1 MFILPNNDLKRF
13 KTAINSLDSS
23 ILIEDE
29 NRIIRFANQS
39 LCDLFQIPLKSE
51 QLIGMDSSMIT
62 DVNKFLFVDEED
74 FIQSLVEKSAGKV
87 KSTNDKVLMK
97 NGTILLRDYTPVF
110 DEKEDYIGNV
120 WNFKN
125 VTLEFENDSELR
137 TQKEFYE
144 NILNTLPVDVAVFN
158 DDYKYIFLNKSAV
171 KSNEIR
177 AWLIGK
183 DDFDYADFKG
193 LSNDFAVQRQSA
205 YRKAKDELLNVDF
218 EEILENDKGEQ
229 VIILRKINPVI
240 DENNSSKYVVGC
252 GLDITKQIENDRKLQ
267 HIDSKYEYLVN
278 RLNEV
283 IFTIDTEGYFE
294 FINPAWTKLTG
305 FEVYTTKGRKLQE
318 YFSNDEYMQR
328 AFFEKLT
335 SIEHTI
341 GTREYQ
347 LFGKDELIWVSID
360 IEQHFEENILVG
372 YNGTITD
379 ISHQKLAEEHLMSN
393 LQKEKDLNDLKSK
406 FVAMV
411 SHEFRTPLAAISSSV
426 EIMEMISN
434 NKVSGSEEKVKDHLS
449 KIGMQISRMTELM
462 NEVLLIS
469 KIESG
474 VITPVFEQF
483 DMLELMDEV
492 KSEFDYT
499 DFNINVTSNKEK
511 FPLYADRKMMHHV
524 LVNLTSNA
532 IKYSQDKREIDINLF
547 QNCNHAE
554 ITVKDYGI
562 GIPDEDKQNLFKSF
576 YRASNIRNIP
586 GTGLGLLIVKHYLDL
601 QNASI
606 TFNSQE
612 NKGTTFKVDIPN
624 EPSLRHFGYAQ

>member
-1 MFILPNNDLKRF
+1 MHFLPNNDLKRF

-23 ILIEDE
+23 VLIEDE
-29 NRIIRFANQS
+29 NRIIRYVNQS
-39 LCDLFQIPLKSE
+39 LCDLFQMPLKSE
-51 QLIGMDSSMIT
+51 QLIGVDSSLVTGM
-62 DVNKFLFVDEED
+62 NKFLFVDEED
-74 FIQSLVEKSAGKV
+74 FIQSLNDASAGRL
-87 KSTNDKVLMK
+87 KSRNEKILMK
-97 NGTILLRDYTPVF
+97 NGNVLLRDYTPIF
-110 DEKEDYIGNV
+110 DDNKVYIGNV

-125 VTLEFENDSELR
+125 LTVEFDNDKELCS
-137 TQKEFYE
+137 QKKFYE
-144 NILNTLPVDVAVFN
+144 DVLNALPVDVAVFN
-158 DDYKYIFLNKSAV
+158 DDYKYVFLNKSAV
-171 KSNEIR
+171 KSDEIR

-183 DDFDYADFKG
+183 DDFEYADFKG
-193 LSNDFAVQRQSA
+193 LSKDFAVQRQSA
-205 YRKAKDELLNVDF
+205 YRKAKEELINIDF
-218 EEILENDKGEQ
+218 EEIVERENGDQ
-229 VIILRKINPVI
+229 VIVLRKIKPVI
-240 DENNSSKYVVGC
+240 EEDKSSNFVVGC
-252 GLDITKQIENDRKLQ
+252 GLDITQQIENDRKFHQ
-267 HIDSKYEYLVN
+267 IDSKYEYLVN

-305 FEVYTTKGRKLQE
+305 YEVYTTKGRKLQE
-318 YFSNDEYMQR
+318 YFSNDEFLQQ
-328 AFFEKLT
+328 AFFNKLI

-347 LFGKDELIWVSID
+347 LFAKDELVWVTID
-360 IEQHFEENILVG
+360 IEQHYENNILVG

-379 ISHQKLAEEHLMSN
+379 ISHQKLAEEHLLTN
-393 LQKEKDLNDLKSK
+393 LQREKDLNDLKSK

-426 EIMEMISN
+426 EIMEMLGN
-434 NKVSGSEEKVKDHLS
+434 NKVIGGDEKVKDHLS

-483 DMLELMDEV
+483 DLLEMMEEV

-499 DFNINVTSNKEK
+499 DFKINVTSNKES
-511 FPLYADRKMMHHV
+511 FPLFADKSMMHHV
-524 LVNLTSNA
+524 MVNLTSNA

-612 NKGTTFKVDIPN
+612 NKGTTFKVEIPN
-624 EPSLRHFGYAQ
+624 EVMSPLAN